1 MLQWL
6 TCQQLAN
13 LPSTM
18 FTQTCTAVRW
28 LKFNTKILLIHFSN
42 LQNRLMF
49 KGDKSTAAQMCLT
62 EDSSSLDAD
71 SQLFLISP
79 LFKSLLTYSFICWF
93 NNLSLRDRNSLKSI
107 IKICSKI
114 TGTRQKDLGSLCDQQ
129 IARQTQNILSSPG
142 NILAN

>member
-13 LPSTM
+13 LPFTM
-18 FTQTCTAVRW
+18 FTQTRTAARW
-28 LKFNTKILLIHFSN
+28 LRFNTKILLIHLSN

-49 KGDKSTAAQMCLT
+49 KGDKSTTAQMWLT
-62 EDSSSLDAD
+62 EESSPLDAD

-79 LFKSLLTYSFICWF
+79 LLKAFWLILLSARFTTKSLG
-93 NNLSLRDRNSLKSI
+93 DRNGLKSI

-129 IARQTQNILSSPG
+129 IARRTQSVLSSPG